1 MTFSKGNVIPSQ
13 CAHWRGN
20 PLNRRGLPRRFA
32 PRNDKYNLPRCV
44 ILSAAKNPFSHL
56 DIYGSFD
63 SGFAVAQDDNGSALV
78 SFVGH
83 CQIAR
88 FASPTRSQHLQKG
101 FQPVKAGF

>member
-44 ILSAAKNPFSHL
+44 ILSEAAIGREVEESVFFFEDLRILKFR
-56 DIYGSFD
+56 
-63 SGFAVAQDDNGSALV
+63 
-78 SFVGH
+78 
-83 CQIAR
+83 C
-88 FASPTRSQHLQKG
+88 ASLRMTMGVRWFLL
-101 FQPVKAGF
+101 